1 MNCEEVHHFID
12 TYLDGEL
19 DPARRVELEQHLALC
34 PSCRSLLEERKA
46 FRAFFVAA
54 VSGYKAPPQL
64 EAKILAAVRLPER
77 NTARLL
83 KAPTRAKFSLW
94 RQPWIYATAVIAT
107 TVFLASKIL
116 FPDGEKEFSS
126 QAVFRHSSS
135 LSTLHFV
142 DVASPNPAV
151 VKPWL
156 TARLDFAPPLVGSPA
171 SGYSLVGGRVDV
183 IQNRSVAALIY
194 KHDQDVVSLFC
205 WPPDKE
211 HLSTSERSI
220 EGYRVATWSNAQC
233 NYVLVSKLSDQA
245 MHDFTDSFR
254 VRIQSGAYF

>member
-1 MNCEEVHHFID
+1 MKCEEIDHFID

-19 DPARRVELEQHLALC
+19 DFARQVELEQHLADC
-34 PSCRSLLEERKA
+34 PSCRSLLEERQA
-46 FRAFFVAA
+46 FRAFFVTA
-54 VSGYKAPPQL
+54 VREYKAPPQL
-64 EAKILAAVRLPER
+64 EAKVLAAMRRVPVKE
-77 NTARLL
+77 
-83 KAPTRAKFSLW
+83 KFSVW
-94 RQPWIYATAVIAT
+94 RQPWVYATAVVAIS
-107 TVFLASKIL
+107 VCLALRIL
-116 FPDGEKEFSS
+116 FPDAEKEFSR
-126 QAVFRHSSS
+126 QAVLRHSRS

-142 DVASPNPAV
+142 DVASPNPVV

-171 SGYSLVGGRVDV
+171 SGYSLVGGRVDA
-183 IQNRSVAALIY
+183 IENRPVATLVY

-220 EGYRVATWSNAQC
+220 EGYRVSTWSNAQC

-245 MHDFTDSFR
+245 MHDFVDSFR
-254 VRIQSGAYF
+254 VRVQSGAYF

>member
-1 MNCEEVHHFID
+1 MKCEEIHHFID

-19 DPARRVELEQHLALC
+19 DLARHVELEQHLALC
-34 PSCRSLLEERKA
+34 PSCQSLLEERKA

-54 VSGYKAPPQL
+54 VHEYKAPPQL
-64 EAKILAAVRLPER
+64 GPKVLAAMRRV
-77 NTARLL
+77 
-83 KAPTRAKFSLW
+83 PTKEKFSLW
-94 RQPWIYATAVIAT
+94 RQPWVYATAV
-107 TVFLASKIL
+107 LAMSVCLALRIL
-116 FPDGEKEFSS
+116 FPDAETAFSR
-126 QAVFRHSSS
+126 QAVLRHSRS

-156 TARLDFAPPLVGSPA
+156 TARLDFAPPLVGAPA

-183 IQNRSVAALIY
+183 IENRSVATLVY
-194 KHDQDVVSLFC
+194 KHDNDVVSLFC

-220 EGYRVATWSNAQC
+220 DGYRVSTWSNAQC

-245 MHDFTDSFR
+245 MHDFMDSFR
-254 VRIQSGAYF
+254 VRIQSGAYL

>member
-1 MNCEEVHHFID
+1 MKCEEVHHFID

-19 DPARRVELEQHLALC
+19 DFARRVELEEHLGC
-34 PSCRSLLEERKA
+34 PSCRSLLEERQA

-54 VSGYKAPPQL
+54 VQEYKAPPQL
-64 EAKILAAVRLPER
+64 EAKVLAAMRRV
-77 NTARLL
+77 
-83 KAPTRAKFSLW
+83 PTKEKFPLW
-94 RQPWIYATAVIAT
+94 RQPWIYATAVVVMSIC
-107 TVFLASKIL
+107 LALKIL
-116 FPDGEKEFSS
+116 FPDAEKEFSR
-126 QAVFRHSSS
+126 QAVLRHSSS
-135 LSTLHFV
+135 LSTSHFV

-183 IQNRSVAALIY
+183 IENRSVATLVY

-211 HLSTSERSI
+211 HLSASERSMD
-220 EGYRVATWSNAQC
+220 GYRVSTWSNAQC
-233 NYVLVSKLSDQA
+233 NYLLVSKLSDRA
-245 MHDFTDSFR
+245 MHDFMDSFR